1 MQKLADKAAEAL
13 PPEDVLRKIRIPL
26 IRRASLS
33 RAGAPEDVFLIDLGL
48 HGAFVERAEPLPVGE
63 EVLVTFRLP
72 DNELPV
78 TARCRVAWW
87 HPPGRA
93 LVSKTLPS
101 GLGLEFL
108 SLEDGG
114 RERIRQF
121 IGEYLGREPRRRRF
135 HRQPEATL
143 ELEEEEEEP

>member
-1 MQKLADKAAEAL
+1 MQKVADKAAEAL
-13 PPEDVLRKIRIPL
+13 PPDDVLRKIRIPL

-33 RAGAPEDVFLIDLGL
+33 REGTPEDVFLIDIGL
-48 HGAFVERAEPLPVGE
+48 HGAFVERSEPLPVGD
-63 EVLVTFRLP
+63 EVTVTFRLP

-78 TARCRVAWW
+78 IARCRVAWF

-93 LVSKTLPS
+93 LVSKTLPA
-101 GLGLEFL
+101 GLGLEFVEL
-108 SLEDGG
+108 HDGS
-114 RERIRQF
+114 RDRIKQF

-143 ELEEEEEEP
+143 ELEEEEEP